1 MALLVNLRFHRIPTK
16 ACTHPQHDKVI
27 IEKILLQ
34 YTNSPATHKLGV
46 LYVIDSVIRQWVER
60 AKKAGQ
66 AVSKNAARGTY
77 ASGVQMV
84 RDALPVVM
92 SDLVK
97 NAPENQKEK
106 ISKLLDIWER
116 GQTFPQDMLASMK
129 QLVNGKPNGKS
140 STSVGTSP
148 FNS

>member
-1 MALLVNLRFHRIPTK
+1 L
-16 ACTHPQHDKVI
+16 QHDKVL

-34 YTNSPATHKLGV
+34 YSNSPATHKLGV
-46 LYVIDSVIRQWVER
+46 LYVVDSVIRQWVER

-66 AVSKNAARGTY
+66 AVSNKAAPGTY

-84 RDALPVVM
+84 RDAVPVVL

-116 GQTFPQDMLASMK
+116 GHTFPPNMIADMK
-129 QLVNGKPNGKS
+129 QLVHGKA
-140 STSVGTSP
+140 
-148 FNS
+148 NSKHCVVVAESYRLTHHF